1 VETDDVVTESL
12 DEVKARKV
20 REYLNKLKSDQ
31 MDDGDEDEEKIALK
45 LKDDEVCETSAKCWH
60 AAGSVRSLEA
70 SPRSI
75 YIEQCGY
82 E

>member
-1 VETDDVVTESL
+1 METDDVVTESL

-45 LKDDEVCETSAKCWH
+45 LKDDEVCETSAKC
-60 AAGSVRSLEA
+60 
-70 SPRSI
+70 
-75 YIEQCGY
+75 
-82 E
+82 